1 MTHIAGT
8 NARSKPRRLATVI
21 AALALAGA
29 LSGCVLYPAGP
40 GYGYGYHYHYDRGYW
55 R

>member
-1 MTHIAGT
+1 MTRT
-8 NARSKPRRLATVI
+8 EKTRSKPRRLAALV

-29 LSGCVLYPAGP
+29 LGGCVVYPAGP
-40 GYGYGYHYHYDRGYW
+40 GYGYHYHHDYGYW